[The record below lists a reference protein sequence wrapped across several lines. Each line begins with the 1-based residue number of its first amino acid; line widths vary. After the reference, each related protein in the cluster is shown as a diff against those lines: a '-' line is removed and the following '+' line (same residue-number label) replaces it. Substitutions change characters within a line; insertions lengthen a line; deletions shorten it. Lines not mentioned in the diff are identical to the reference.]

1 MEEKK
6 QIDNCEIEVRE
17 IEGKRF
23 FKCKN
28 LKRDPTAQEIVD
40 EVSKKSKIIYNID

>member
-6 QIDNCEIEVRE
+6 PTDNCEIELRE
-17 IEGKRF
+17 INGKRF

-28 LKRDPTAQEIVD
+28 TSREPTAEEIIQ
-40 EVSKKSKIIYNID
+40 EVSKNSKIVYNLD